1 MVYARSVD
9 QLATTEHPSPI
20 GKLRIAATPMGIV
33 RIALPRAGGRGF
45 TGWLQG
51 ALPLAERVDWLSLL
65 DKVCGEL
72 DEYFAGQRRDFE
84 VPVDLRGT
92 AFQMDVWKA
101 LRDIPFGKTSSYAEV
116 ARSLERPRAARPVGT
131 AAGANPVPIVIPCH
145 RLIAAGGKLGGFTGG
160 LEIKRKLLAL
170 EKAALPG
177 GLL

>member
-1 MVYARSVD
+1 MVYARSVE

-51 ALPLAERVDWLSLL
+51 ALPLAERLDWLPLL

-72 DEYFAGQRRDFE
+72 DEYFAGKRRDFE
-84 VPVDLRGT
+84 VAVDLRGT

-145 RLIAAGGKLGGFTGG
+145 RLIAVGGKLGGFTGG